1 MPLVRR
7 RPWLAGSLFLSLP
20 ALAGVAHAEAPS
32 VEQALKLAPVQ
43 KNADYDRVTP
53 DEAAKCTIKAEKI
66 GGETGWVVRDPSG
79 QMLRRF
85 ADTNGDNVVDLWCY
99 YQNGI
104 EVYRDIDSQKN
115 GSKADQY
122 RWLNTAGSRWGVD
135 ADENGVIDSWKL
147 ISAEEV
153 TAEAVA
159 ALATG
164 DAQRFG
170 RLLLTK
176 EELGSLGLGAERA
189 TELTARLT
197 EAPKAFAEQAKAQ
210 KSLSAGTKW
219 LHFGGSRPGVVPAGT
234 DDSTADVVVY
244 ENVLAMVDTDGK
256 DGQVQ
261 IGTLVRV
268 GDNWRLIDS
277 PTLPPPGE
285 QLASTGFFFQ
295 PSLPPRTEGTTEN
308 MAGAPSDAVQKLLD
322 RLQEIDDALAKAG
335 TPEEQTKIN
344 EERTTILEQL
354 ADASTTPEDRAQWVR
369 QLADTASAAVQAG
382 SYAGG
387 AERLKALS
395 EKFAQSGDDDELA
408 AYVEFRYLMA
418 DYGASVQQANVDFP
432 AVQTKWLES
441 LEKFVEAHPKSP
453 DAAEAMLQLGIAQE
467 YAGQDDQAKA
477 WYQKIVTDFPSAS
490 NTAKAAGAARRLDS
504 VGKPMTLRAKA
515 FNVNGT
521 VDLAAKP
528 FKGNYVL
535 VHYWATWCEPCKADL
550 EEIQDLIARFGNR
563 GGFTAVGVNLDSKPE
578 EVTAFLKQNRL
589 TWPQVFEAGGL
600 DSRLANEMGI
610 LTLPTMILIDPKGN
624 VVNRNAQLNDVEK
637 LLKAN
642 AKQ

>member
-20 ALAGVAHAEAPS
+20 ALAGAANAETPS

-43 KNADYDRVTP
+43 KNAEYDRVTP
-53 DEAAKCTIKAEKI
+53 EEAAKCTIKAEKQ
-66 GGETGWVVRDPSG
+66 GGETGWIVRDAAG

-99 YQNGI
+99 YQSGI

-122 RWLNTAGSRWGVD
+122 RWLNTAGSRWGLD
-135 ADENGVIDSWKL
+135 SDENGVIDSWKQ

-159 ALATG
+159 ALAAG
-164 DAQRFG
+164 DAARFT

-176 EELGSLGLGAERA
+176 EEAASLGLGAERA
-189 TELTARLT
+189 AELETRLAV
-197 EAPKAFAEQAKAQ
+197 APKAFAEQAKAQ
-210 KSLSAGTKW
+210 KTLSAATKW

-234 DDSTADVVVY
+234 DGSTDDIVVY

-268 GDNWRLIDS
+268 GDNWRLIDA
-277 PTLPPPGE
+277 PTLPAAGE

-295 PSLPPRTEGTTEN
+295 PSLPPRTEGSTE
-308 MAGAPSDAVQKLLD
+308 AATGAPSDAVQKLLD
-322 RLQEIDDALAKAG
+322 ELQNIDDALAKAG
-335 TPEEQTKIN
+335 TPEEQNGIN
-344 EERTTILEQL
+344 EQRSTLLEQL
-354 ADASTTPEDRAQWVR
+354 AAASTSAEDRAQWIR

-382 SYAGG
+382 SYTGG

-395 EKFAQSGDDDELA
+395 DKLAQEGTDEELA

-418 DYGASVQQANVDFP
+418 DYGAAVQKENVDFP

-467 YAGQDDQAKA
+467 YAGQDEEAKS
-477 WYQKIVTDFPSAS
+477 WYQKIVTDFPSAGNS
-490 NTAKAAGAARRLDS
+490 AKAAGAVRRLNS
-504 VGKPMTLRAKA
+504 VGKPMTLRAKGA
-515 FNVNGT
+515 NVNGV
-521 VDLAAKP
+521 VDVAA
-528 FKGNYVL
+528 FKNKYVL
-535 VHYWATWCEPCKADL
+535 VHYWATWCEPCKNDL
-550 EEIQDLIARFGNR
+550 EEIQDLIARFG
-563 GGFTAVGVNLDSKPE
+563 GSKSFAAVGVNLDGKQE
-578 EVTAFLKQNRL
+578 DLAAFLKQNRL
-589 TWPQVFEAGGL
+589 SWPQVFEPGGL

>member
-20 ALAGVAHAEAPS
+20 ALAGVASADAPS

-43 KNADYDRVTP
+43 KNAEYDRVSP
-53 DEAAKCTIKAEKI
+53 EEAAKCTIKAEKQA
-66 GGETGWVVRDPSG
+66 GETGWIVRDPAG

-122 RWLNTAGSRWGVD
+122 RWLNTAGSRWGLD
-135 ADENGVIDSWKL
+135 SDENGVIDSWKQ

-164 DAQRFG
+164 DAQRFA
-170 RLLLTK
+170 RVLLTK
-176 EELGSLGLGAERA
+176 EELTGLGLGPERTA
-189 TELTARLT
+189 ELTARLAD
-197 EAPKAFAEQAKAQ
+197 APKAFVEQAKAQ
-210 KSLSAGTKW
+210 KTLSAATKW

-234 DDSTADVVVY
+234 DGSTSDMTVY

-261 IGTLVRV
+261 IGTLVLV
-268 GDNWRLIDS
+268 GDNWRLIDA

-285 QLASTGFFFQ
+285 QIASTGFFFQ
-295 PSLPPRTEGTTEN
+295 PSLPPRTEGSTETA
-308 MAGAPSDAVQKLLD
+308 AGAPSDEVQKMLD
-322 RLQEIDDALAKAG
+322 KLQEIDGALAQAA
-335 TPEEQTKIN
+335 TTEEQNKIN
-344 EERTTILEQL
+344 DERSALLEQL
-354 ADASTTPEDRAQWVR
+354 AAASTTPEDRAQWVR

-382 SYAGG
+382 SYSGG
-387 AERLKALS
+387 ADRLKALS
-395 EKFAQSGDDDELA
+395 EKLAQSGDDDELA

-418 DYGASVQQANVDFP
+418 DYGAAVQKPNVDFP

-467 YAGQDDQAKA
+467 YAGQDEEAKA

-504 VGKPMTLRAKA
+504 VGKPMTLRAKGI
-515 FNVNGT
+515 NVNGV
-521 VDLAAKP
+521 VDLAS
-528 FKGNYVL
+528 FKNKYVL
-535 VHYWATWCEPCKADL
+535 VHYWATWCEPCKNDI
-550 EEIQDLIARFGNR
+550 EEIQDLMARYGSNKSF
-563 GGFTAVGVNLDSKPE
+563 AAIGVNLDSKQE
-578 EVTAFLKQNRL
+578 ELTAFLKQNRL
-589 TWPQVFEAGGL
+589 AWPQVFEPGGL

-624 VVNRNAQLNDVEK
+624 VVNRNAQINDVQK